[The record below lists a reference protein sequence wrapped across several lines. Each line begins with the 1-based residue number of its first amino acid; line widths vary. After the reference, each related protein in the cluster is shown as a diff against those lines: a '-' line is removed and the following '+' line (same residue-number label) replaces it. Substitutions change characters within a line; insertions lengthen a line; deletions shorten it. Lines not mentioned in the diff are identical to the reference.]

1 MGPRTLTAAV
11 ALALTVGT
19 LAAASADPRPRSTSE
34 SCATVLGSEVCTWVV
49 MEGEAPVELGATIPM
64 SLIEAVPA
72 DAEME
77 WPPRPLASIPLPV
90 EARSALGI
98 DHMGLNWE
106 AHGHPPRSF
115 MAQHFDFHFYS
126 ISQDEVG
133 AIDCSDASKPDHIP
147 AGYALPDIEVP
158 GMGVLVGLCVPDM
171 GMHAMPEA
179 DVDATDPFSAS
190 MILGYYGGEPV
201 FFEPM
206 VSRDLLLE
214 RSDFA
219 LPMPAV
225 TGLPTGVRYPTRFRA
240 EFDADAAHYRLIFS
254 GFEPS

>member
-1 MGPRTLTAAV
+1 MGPRTLSAAT

-19 LAAASADPRPRSTSE
+19 LAAVSADSQPRSTSE
-34 SCATVLGSEVCTWVV
+34 SCAPVLGSEVCTWVV
-49 MEGEAPVELGATIPM
+49 MEREAPLELGATIPM
-64 SLIEAVPA
+64 ALIEAVPA

-106 AHGHPPRSF
+106 AHGHPPRTF
-115 MAQHFDFHFYS
+115 MTQHFDFHFYN
-126 ISQDEVG
+126 ITEEEVG
-133 AIDCSDASKPDHIP
+133 TIDCSDASKPDRIP
-147 AGYALPDIEVP
+147 VGYALPDIEVP
-158 GMGVLVGLCVPDM
+158 GMGELVGLCVPDM
-171 GMHAMPEA
+171 GMHAMPA
-179 DVDATDPFSAS
+179 DDVEATDPFGAS
-190 MILGYYGGEPV
+190 MILGYYGGEPI

-206 VSRDLLLE
+206 VARDLLLE

-225 TGLPTGVRYPTRFRA
+225 SGLPKGVRYPTQFRA
-240 EFDADAAHYRLIFS
+240 EFDAVAAQYRLIFS
-254 GFEPS
+254 GFDSN